1 MFNGLSSLKYVNLIN
16 LTDPNNI
23 ISNFYLKDLTDLTVC
38 QKEKIFEKATNQCCT
53 FDIEENKCQN
63 ILVITIINEIS
74 TNTPNEKTT
83 TNGITETIPST
94 TTPSKSGNNIPNPL
108 GLQIFVIDS
117 RWLRNTG
124 KLTLNG
130 KISGT
135 VSGPIKYTLPLSV
148 PCGISLSCTLADN
161 KSECE
166 TDRAINNK
174 IVISLVN
181 ITGND

>member
-1 MFNGLSSLKYVNLIN
+1 MKY
-16 LTDPNNI
+16 
-23 ISNFYLKDLTDLTVC
+23 
-38 QKEKIFEKATNQCCT
+38 QQ
-53 FDIEENKCQN
+53 
-63 ILVITIINEIS
+63 
-74 TNTPNEKTT
+74 NTPNEKTT

-148 PCGISLSCTLADN
+148 PCGISL
-161 KSECE
+161 
-166 TDRAINNK
+166 I
-174 IVISLVN
+174 
-181 ITGND
+181 